1 MPPGSPTPRVWRMF
15 SSWLRLRRRL
25 WRWRRAATP
34 KALKAE
40 APLRSQLFNVEQ
52 MELHGM
58 ALARAHR
65 VHDQPG
71 PERLL
76 GRLHDNEGLLDDAC
90 SLLVRMV
97 QDDMRITP
105 AGEWLLDNSYLLEEQ
120 IHTARRHL
128 PKGYSRQLPSLS
140 LGPSAG
146 LPRVYDLSM
155 EAIAHGDGRIDT
167 ETITRF
173 IAAYQ
178 SITPLKLGELW
189 AIPIMLRLAL
199 IENLRRMAVRV
210 MRDGV
215 DHRLASEWSAR
226 LNLTAAESPKDV
238 VLVIADMARSNPP
251 LSGAFVSELT
261 RGLQG
266 RGGTVSM
273 PTTWVEQWAAA
284 GGQRIEEL
292 VHLESQQQ
300 AADQVSVS
308 NSIASLRF
316 LANMDWRDFVEDMS
330 VVEHTLREDPAGT
343 YALMDFATRD
353 GYRHVVE
360 KIARLSGASEQQVAG
375 IALSLAQAGMAQAG
389 VTQAGTSA
397 ASAHPAHIGY
407 YLVDDG
413 VAQTQAAVA
422 ASGQAR
428 QPARLWPRRIPL
440 PGYLAPILIVTALFT
455 WGLLSTGAFP
465 FPQAAWLWL
474 TVALAVLA
482 FSELGIVLV
491 NWAATLLVAPRP
503 LPRMDFSRGIPADA
517 RSLVVVP
524 SMLSSAEGID
534 ALVEGLEVRF
544 LANRD
549 RHLHFALLTDFL
561 DADQPT
567 LATDEALLARAA
579 RQMELL
585 NTRYAPESGDL
596 FFLLHRPRTW
606 NASERRWM
614 GHERKRGKLAALN
627 RLLRSGARHNAAA
640 DDFLLTTGKLAVLQQ
655 VRYVITLD
663 TDTQLPRDAAREF
676 VGTLAHPLNQARFD
690 PLQRRVIRGYGILQP
705 SVGTSLSA
713 RRGSRYARMFGS
725 EPGIDPYTRTVSD
738 VYQDLFGE
746 GSFVGKGIYDVDA
759 FEHALA
765 GRFPDNRILSHDL
778 LEGCYARAG
787 LVSDVRL
794 FEEYPSRYAAD
805 MKRRYRWIRG
815 DWQLL
820 PWLLPWVPR
829 GGDKRGHERNPL
841 SWLSRGKL
849 LDNLRR
855 SLVPAAATTLLLL
868 GWLFSPNPLAW
879 TAWLLCLWWL
889 PVMVPALR
897 ELFAAPLDV
906 PLETHLLQTGKSALR
921 QLLRAAVT
929 LACLPYEASIS
940 LAAIA
945 RTLWRLLVSRRHL
958 LQWNP
963 SSEIE
968 RSLGSGVGAELRG
981 MLASPLFALAATAVL
996 AILRPSSL
1004 WVAAP
1009 LLALWF
1015 VAPAIMAWLG
1025 RPPAYRGADLS
1036 VQQQAFLGR
1045 LARRTWAFFETWVRA
1060 EDHWLPPDNVQ
1071 EHPSL
1076 VVARRTSPTN
1086 IGLSLLANLSAYD
1099 FGYLQVA
1106 GVMERTRLVFATLEL
1121 LPRHR
1126 GHFYNWYDTQTLQAL
1141 PPAYISTVDSGNLAG
1156 HLLTLRQGLL
1166 ALIDAP
1172 VLAPTT
1178 FQGIADTLG
1187 VLEEACAALPTD
1199 RNESAQNASMQIVP
1213 QQAVQ
1218 QVVAQLRS
1226 LLTPALV
1233 QAPQS
1238 VSAARLLL
1246 QQVLTGADSIA
1257 ALWPDAGAED
1267 AGPHWPALLASG
1279 CQAALQDLQHLFPA
1293 TTLLG
1298 HPGEEVG
1305 LPHVPTL
1312 RELSEHPVHH
1322 GSQARA
1328 RERIHQLERL
1338 AHVAGQFSLMDY
1350 SFLYDSAR
1358 HLLAIGY
1365 NLDEHRLDAGYYD
1378 LLASEAR
1385 LCSFVA
1391 IAQGQLPQESWFALG
1406 RLLTEV
1412 NGDATLLSWSGSMFE
1427 YLMPQLVMPNYPDT
1441 LLEQTSRHA
1450 VDAQIAYGAQR
1461 DVPWGVSESGYNTVD
1476 ARMNYQYRAF
1486 GVPGLG
1492 LKRGL
1497 GQDLVIAPYASMMA
1511 LMVAPEAA
1519 CENLQQ
1525 LSALG
1530 FTGHYGLYE
1539 AIDYTPGRVP
1549 HGQTHAV
1556 VRSFMAHHQG
1566 MGLLSLDYVLQ
1577 QQPMQRRFVADAEF
1591 QATLLLLQER
1601 IPHAGVFHPHE
1612 AETLGTGPAQTEAD
1626 TPLRIFREPNNAR
1639 PAVQLLSNGRYH
1651 GLLTSAGGGYSRQ
1664 RDMAVTRWR
1673 EDGTRDHWG
1682 NFCYLRDADSGD
1694 YWSAA
1699 LQPTCVPVE
1708 QYEAIFS
1715 DAKAE
1720 FRGRKLG
1727 YETHLEIAISAEDDI
1742 ELRRL
1747 RVTNRSR
1754 RMRTIEV
1761 TTYAEVVLAP
1771 AIADELHPA
1780 FSNLFVQ
1787 SQIVRNKQAVLCTRR
1802 PRAHDEVPPWMFHLV
1817 AVHDAD
1823 INSISYET
1831 DRARFLGRGNTPR
1844 NPRALSHD
1852 DALSD
1857 TEGSVLDPI
1866 VAIRC
1871 RIRLAPGQ
1879 TAMIDMVY
1887 GVGLDRDA
1895 CLGLVDKYRDRRL
1908 ADRVFDLAW
1917 THSQVVRRQI
1927 NASQADAQLYERLA
1941 SLMVFAHPL
1950 LRAGQDVL
1958 LQNQRG
1964 QSGLWG
1970 HAISGDLPIVL
1981 LQIAD
1986 ADNIELVRQMVQAH
2000 AYWRLKGLRA
2010 DLVIWNESQAG
2021 YRQQLQDQI
2030 LGMVSIDPEANVLDR
2045 PGGIFVRPAQHI
2057 SQEDRILLQSVARVI
2072 VSDQQGTL
2080 AAQVGRHVAPERT
2093 IAALVP
2099 TTLVPSEPLQ
2109 QRNDDDAEAPDGLP
2123 PSRAAL
2129 QADGHDG
2136 PTLVGALGESMP
2148 EPQREDDAWP
2158 FDAVAEAFV
2167 HDNGTGAFSADGRE
2181 YVIVSREGAP
2191 TPAPWSNVMANAR
2204 LGTVVSES
2212 TPGYTW
2218 FENAHEFRLTP
2229 WHNDPVADSGGE
2241 AFYLRDE
2248 DSGHVWSPMPLP
2260 CRGRGAYRTRHGFGY
2275 SVYEH
2280 IEDGIASELWIYVA
2294 VEDAV
2299 KFSVLRLRNLS
2310 GRPRRLSATG
2320 YVEWV
2325 LGDLRVKS
2333 QMHIVSELDADSGL
2347 LTARN
2352 PYNTEF
2358 NGRVAFFDTDASGCT
2373 YTADRTEFIGR
2384 NGSLADPAAL
2394 HRERLS
2400 GRVGVGMDPCA
2411 AIQVPVAL
2419 ADGQSLETVFRLG
2432 IGKDHPDALQLALRV
2447 RGAERAHDALDSI
2460 RIHWRE
2466 RLSTVQVKTP
2476 DSSVDALVNGWLLY
2490 QTLACRYVARSGY
2503 YQSGGAFGF
2512 RDQLQDTMATVHA
2525 QPALTREHLLLC
2537 AAHQFPQG
2545 DVLHW
2550 WHPPQG
2556 RGVRTR
2562 CSDDYLWLPLAACRY
2577 IAVTG
2582 DLGVL
2587 DEPVRFIEGRLVNP
2601 DEESY
2606 YDMPVASYLQKPFYQ
2621 HCVIALQ
2628 RGCSL
2633 LGESGLPLIGTGDW
2647 NDGMNRVGEGG
2658 RGESV
2663 WLGFFLYDAL
2673 QRFIDVAQARG
2684 DTVFA
2689 SYCREQSQQLR
2700 SHLETHAWDGRWYRR
2715 AWFDDGT
2722 PLGSTQSDECRIDS
2736 ISQSWSV
2743 LSGAADPIR
2752 ATQAMASLDQYLVKR
2767 DAGLIQLLDPP
2778 FDRTPKDPGY
2788 IRGYVPGVRENGGQY
2803 THAAVWAAMAF
2814 AAQGD
2819 TRRAWELAGM
2829 INPIHHA
2836 QDADAVAIYKVE
2848 PYVLAADVYGVAP
2861 HVGRGGW
2868 TWYTGS
2874 AGWMYRL
2881 LTESLLGLHREGA
2894 MLSLKPCLPAD
2905 WDGYELQYR
2914 HGGSRYVIQVTQH
2927 DDGPAQLQLDGVE
2940 QAGFAFPLVDDGAWH
2955 TVDAQWPRDRT

>member
-1 MPPGSPTPRVWRMF
+1 MF
-15 SSWLRLRRRL
+15 SRWLRLRRRL
-25 WRWRRAATP
+25 WRWRRSATQST
-34 KALKAE
+34 LQVE
-40 APLRSQLFNVEQ
+40 GPLRSQLFNAEQ
-52 MELHGM
+52 MELHGK
-58 ALARAHR
+58 ALARQHHVRAR
-65 VHDQPG
+65 AG

-76 GRLHDNEGLLDDAC
+76 DRLQENEGLLDDAYT
-90 SLLVRMV
+90 LLTRMV

-105 AGEWLLDNSYLLEEQ
+105 AGEWLLDNYYLIEEQ

-140 LGPSAG
+140 QGASSG
-146 LPRVYDLSM
+146 LPRVYDLSL
-155 EAIAHGDGRIDT
+155 EAIAHGDGRIDA
-167 ETITRF
+167 ETIGRF
-173 IAAYQ
+173 VAAYQ
-178 SITPLKLGELW
+178 TITPLKLGELW

-199 IENLRRMAVRV
+199 IDNLRRMAVRV
-210 MRDGV
+210 MRDGA
-215 DHRLASEWSAR
+215 DHRLASEWADL
-226 LNLTAAESPKDV
+226 LNETAAESPKDV
-238 VLVIADMARSNPP
+238 VLVVADMARSQPP

-266 RGGTVSM
+266 RGTVFSM
-273 PTTWVEQWAAA
+273 PITWLEQWVVD
-284 GGQRIEEL
+284 GGHSIEEL

-300 AADQVSVS
+300 AADQVSIS
-308 NSIASLRF
+308 NSIGSLRF
-316 LANMDWRDFVEDMS
+316 LANMDWREFVESMS
-330 VVEHTLREDPAGT
+330 AVERRLREDPAGT
-343 YALMDFATRD
+343 YALMDFSTRD
-353 GYRHVVE
+353 SYRHVVE
-360 KIARLSGASEQQVAG
+360 KMARLSGASEPDVAD
-375 IALSLAQAGMAQAG
+375 LVLELARAGAYATNADG
-389 VTQAGTSA
+389 GR
-397 ASAHPAHIGY
+397 AHVGY

-413 VAQTQAAVA
+413 VAQTRARVT
-422 ASGQAR
+422 ASAPGLR
-428 QPARLWPRRIPL
+428 PIRLRPARIPL
-440 PGYLAPILIVTALFT
+440 WAYLTPIAAIAGSFA
-455 WGLLSTGAFP
+455 WALLSVPSNMPQDGAP
-465 FPQAAWLWL
+465 FWLL
-474 TVALAVLA
+474 LALAVVA
-482 FSELGIVLV
+482 FSELGIALV

-503 LPRMDFSRGIPADA
+503 LPRMDFSKGIPPEA
-517 RSLVVVP
+517 RTLVVVP
-524 SMLSSAEGID
+524 SMLGSLEGVD
-534 ALVEGLEVRF
+534 SLVEGLEVRF

-561 DADQPT
+561 DADSQT
-567 LATDEALLARAA
+567 LPADAALLARAA
-579 RQMELL
+579 QQIGLL

-596 FFLLHRPRTW
+596 FFLFHRARLWNPR
-606 NASERRWM
+606 EGCWM

-627 RLLRSGARHNAAA
+627 RLLRGRSQ
-640 DDFLLTTGKLAVLQQ
+640 DEFLQVTGETEVLAQ

-663 TDTQLPRDAAREF
+663 SDTRLPRDAAREF
-676 VGTLAHPLNQARFD
+676 VGTLAHPLNRARYD
-690 PLQRRVIRGYGILQP
+690 RRLGRVVRGYGILQP
-705 SVGTSLSA
+705 SVGTSQSG
-713 RRGSRYARMFGS
+713 RRSTRYARMFGS

-759 FEHALA
+759 FEAALA
-765 GRFPDNRILSHDL
+765 DRFPDNRILSHDL

-794 FEEYPSRYAAD
+794 FEDYPSRYAAD
-805 MKRRYRWIRG
+805 VKRRYRWIRG

-829 GGDKRGHERNPL
+829 AHGGYERNPL

-855 SLVPAAATTLLLL
+855 SLVPAAATALLML
-868 GWLFSPNPLAW
+868 GWLYAAHPLAW
-879 TAWLLCLWWL
+879 TAWLLCLWLL
-889 PVMVPALR
+889 PVLVPAALDA
-897 ELFAAPLDV
+897 FAVPVDM
-906 PLETHLLQTGKSALR
+906 PLEAHLLRVGKSTLR
-921 QLLRAAVT
+921 QLLRSAVT
-929 LACLPYEASIS
+929 LACLPYEA
-940 LAAIA
+940 LLNLGAIA
-945 RTLWRLLVSRRHL
+945 RTLWRLAISRRHL

-963 SSEIE
+963 SSEVE
-968 RSLGSGVGAELRG
+968 RSLGSGMSAELRG
-981 MLASPLFALAATAVL
+981 MGAAPLFAVAAATLL
-996 AILRPSSL
+996 AIVQPLSL
-1004 WVAAP
+1004 WVALP
-1009 LLALWF
+1009 WLALWLLS
-1015 VAPAIMAWLG
+1015 PALMAWLG
-1025 RPPAYRGADLS
+1025 HPPAQRDADLS
-1036 VQQQAFLGR
+1036 AGQLAFLGR
-1045 LARRTWAFFETWVRA
+1045 LARRTWGFFETYVRA
-1060 EDHWLPPDNVQ
+1060 QDHWLPPDNVQ
-1071 EHPSL
+1071 EHPAL

-1099 FGYLQVA
+1099 FGYLQA
-1106 GVMERTRLVFATLEL
+1106 GGVLERTRRVFDTLET

-1126 GHFYNWYDTQTLQAL
+1126 GHFYNWYDTETLQPL
-1141 PPAYISTVDSGNLAG
+1141 PPRYISTVDSGNLAG

-1166 ALIDAP
+1166 ALIEAP
-1172 VLAPTT
+1172 VLAPSTYA
-1178 FQGIADTLG
+1178 GLADTLG
-1187 VLEEACAALPTD
+1187 VLEETHRAAAHDDEALARVLAELRAALDP
-1199 RNESAQNASMQIVP
+1199 
-1213 QQAVQ
+1213 
-1218 QVVAQLRS
+1218 
-1226 LLTPALV
+1226 LLE
-1233 QAPQS
+1233 QAPVGVGDAERALS
-1238 VSAARLLL
+1238 NLLA
-1246 QQVLTGADSIA
+1246 QADRML
-1257 ALWPDAGAED
+1257 ALWPASED
-1267 AGPHWPALLASG
+1267 PTADHWALALVAACRCALTELEHFGLLPLA
-1279 CQAALQDLQHLFPA
+1279 ADLGDDGNRIPS
-1293 TTLLG
+1293 
-1298 HPGEEVG
+1298 
-1305 LPHVPTL
+1305 L
-1312 RELSEHPVHH
+1312 RELQTRSTHPVA
-1322 GSQARA
+1322 QARA
-1328 RERIHQLERL
+1328 RERIHELERL
-1338 AHVAGQFSLMDY
+1338 AHIAGQFSLMEY
-1350 SFLYDSAR
+1350 EFLYDRAR

-1427 YLMPQLVMPNYPDT
+1427 YLMPQLVMPSYPDT
-1441 LLEQTSRHA
+1441 LLDQTSQHA
-1450 VDAQIAYGAQR
+1450 VEAQIAHGMER
-1461 DVPWGVSESGYNTVD
+1461 SVPWGVSESGYNTVD

-1519 CENLQQ
+1519 CQNLQR

-1530 FTGHYGLYE
+1530 FGGDFGLYE
-1539 AIDYTPGRVP
+1539 AIDYTPARVP
-1549 HGQTHAV
+1549 HGQDCVV

-1566 MGLLSLDYVLQ
+1566 MGLLSLDHLLRH
-1577 QQPMQRRFVADAEF
+1577 QPMQRRFVADAEF

-1601 IPHAGVFHPHE
+1601 IPHTGVFHPHE
-1612 AETLGTGPAQTEAD
+1612 AETLGARATSTE
-1626 TPLRIFREPNNAR
+1626 TETQLRIFRNPGTNR

-1664 RDMAVTRWR
+1664 QDMAVTRWR

-1682 NFCYLRDADSGD
+1682 SFCYLRDVDSGEF
-1694 YWSAA
+1694 WSAA
-1699 LQPTCVPVE
+1699 LQPTGVPVE

-1720 FRGRKLG
+1720 FRGRKRG
-1727 YETHLEIAISAEDDI
+1727 YDSHLEIAISAEDDI

-1747 RVTNRSR
+1747 RLSNRSR
-1754 RMRTIEV
+1754 HTRTIEI

-1787 SQIVRNKQAVLCTRR
+1787 SQILRQKQALLCTRR
-1802 PRAHDEVPPWMFHLV
+1802 PRSHDEVPPWMFHLV

-1823 INSISYET
+1823 IGAISYET

-1844 NPRALSHD
+1844 TPRALSVD
-1852 DALSD
+1852 EALSD

-1871 RIRLAPGQ
+1871 RIELAPGQ
-1879 TAMIDMVY
+1879 TAMIDMVT
-1887 GVGLDRDA
+1887 GVGADREA
-1895 CLGLVDKYRDRRL
+1895 CVELVDKYRDRRL

-1941 SLMVFAHPL
+1941 GLIVYAHPL
-1950 LRAGQDVL
+1950 LRADPVVL

-1981 LQIAD
+1981 LRIAD

-2021 YRQQLQDQI
+2021 YRQQLQDLI
-2030 LGMVSIDPEANVLDR
+2030 LGMVSADPEANILDR
-2045 PGGIFVRPAQHI
+2045 PGGIFVRPAQQI

-2072 VSDQQGTL
+2072 VDDQKGTL
-2080 AAQVGRHVAPERT
+2080 AAQIGRHVPPERA
-2093 IAALVP
+2093 IPALLPEGAADLSP
-2099 TTLVPSEPLQ
+2099 FADT
-2109 QRNDDDAEAPDGLP
+2109 DAANGLP
-2123 PSRAAL
+2123 PRHEDEA
-2129 QADGHDG
+2129 
-2136 PTLVGALGESMP
+2136 
-2148 EPQREDDAWP
+2148 DDAWP
-2158 FDAVAEAFV
+2158 FDAVAQEFV
-2167 HDNGTGAFSADGRE
+2167 FDNGVGAFSADGRE

-2191 TPAPWSNVMANAR
+2191 TPAPWCNVMANAR
-2204 LGTVVSES
+2204 FGTVVSES
-2212 TPGYTW
+2212 APGYTW

-2229 WHNDPVADSGGE
+2229 WHNDPVADSAGE

-2248 DSGHVWSPMPLP
+2248 DSGQVWSPMPLP
-2260 CRGRGAYRTRHGFGY
+2260 CRGRGDYRTRHGFGY

-2280 IEDGIASELWIYVA
+2280 LEDGIASELWVYVG

-2299 KFSVLRLRNLS
+2299 KYSVLKLRNLS
-2310 GRPRRLSATG
+2310 GRARRLSATG

-2325 LGDLRVKS
+2325 LGDLRGKS
-2333 QMHIVSELDADSGL
+2333 QMHVVSELNADNGV

-2358 NGRVAFFDTDASGCT
+2358 AGRVAFFDTDANGCS
-2373 YTADRTEFIGR
+2373 YTADRTEFLGR
-2384 NGSLADPAAL
+2384 NGSLGEPAAL
-2394 HRERLS
+2394 RRERLS
-2400 GRVGVGMDPCA
+2400 GRLGVGLDPCA
-2411 AIQVPVAL
+2411 AIQVPIAL
-2419 ADGQSLETVFRLG
+2419 AAGEQSETVFRLG
-2432 IGKDHPDALQLALRV
+2432 MGQDHGEALRLAAKV
-2447 RGAERAHDALDSI
+2447 RGVGWAHDVLDGV
-2460 RIHWRE
+2460 RIYWRKL
-2466 RLSTVQVKTP
+2466 LSTVQVQTP
-2476 DSSVDALVNGWLLY
+2476 DPSVDALANGWLLY

-2512 RDQLQDTMATVHA
+2512 RDQLQDVMASVHA
-2525 QPALTREHLLLC
+2525 KPALTREHLLLC
-2537 AAHQFPQG
+2537 AAHQFPHG

-2577 IAVTG
+2577 LTVTG
-2582 DLGVL
+2582 DSSVL
-2587 DEPVRFIEGRLVNP
+2587 DENVRFIEGRPVNP

-2606 YDMPVASYLQKPFYQ
+2606 YDLPVPSYLQQSFYE
-2621 HCVIALQ
+2621 HCAVALQ
-2628 RGCSL
+2628 RGCTL
-2633 LGESGLPLIGTGDW
+2633 LGERGLPLIGTGDW
-2647 NDGMNRVGEGG
+2647 NDGMNRVGEAG

-2663 WLGFFLYDAL
+2663 WLGFFLFETL
-2673 QRFIDVAQARG
+2673 QAFEQVAQARE
-2684 DTVFA
+2684 DHSFA
-2689 SYCREQSQQLR
+2689 DYCREHAQRLR
-2700 SHLETHAWDGRWYRR
+2700 ENLEAHAWDGQWYRR

-2722 PLGSTQSDECRIDS
+2722 PLGSTASDECTIDS

-2743 LSGAADPIR
+2743 LSDAADPER
-2752 ATQAMASLDQYLVKR
+2752 ARQAMDALDAHLVRR

-2778 FDRTPKDPGY
+2778 FDKTAKDPGY

-2814 AAQGD
+2814 AHRGD
-2819 TRRAWELAGM
+2819 AARAWELARM

-2836 QDADAVAIYKVE
+2836 LSAQDVARYKVE

-2881 LTESLLGLHREGA
+2881 LTESLLGLHRQGER
-2894 MLSLKPCLPAD
+2894 LTLRPCLPAD
-2905 WDGYELQYR
+2905 WPEYRLQYR
-2914 HGGSRYVIQVTQH
+2914 HGSSAYSIRVRQC
-2927 DDGPAQLQLDGVE
+2927 DDGPATLRLDDVE
-2940 QAGFAFPLVDDGAWH
+2940 QADLGFALIDDGAAH
-2955 TVDAQWPRDRT
+2955 QVEVRWPRPPA